1 MAKKA
6 SKQKEVKDDFPI
18 LSLDGGGSLGFYT
31 LGFLSQVEQLLG
43 MPLCEKFKLI
53 YGTSTGAIIAA
64 LLAGGR
70 SVDDVFA
77 IYKKYI
83 PAIMGKTSVKSRT
96 TGLKQCASEVFKD
109 MDYSTL
115 KTNVG
120 IVAVRCDSNRPL
132 IFKNNIDFAF
142 GGKGTFKPGFDVPL
156 ADAVIGSCSAHPFFE
171 KHRVCL
177 KSEGATEEIDI
188 IDGGFVANDPSLF
201 AIVDAVCARKIPREQ
216 VKVLS
221 VSTGDFVSPNAGV
234 IGALKDKVAKDMLEF
249 DRNLM
254 DIVMKAN
261 ANNLSFLRSV
271 SFPEVDCVRVH
282 EVNNDRDLTTH
293 FLEKNLEKLLKIR
306 KAGYARF
313 TSFEVEI
320 KELLGVT

>member
-1 MAKKA
+1 MGQNKAK
-6 SKQKEVKDDFPI
+6 
-18 LSLDGGGSLGFYT
+18 G
-31 LGFLSQVEQLLG
+31 
-43 MPLCEKFKLI
+43 
-53 YGTSTGAIIAA
+53 
-64 LLAGGR
+64 
-70 SVDDVFA
+70 
-77 IYKKYI
+77 
-83 PAIMGKTSVKSRT
+83 RT
-96 TGLKQCASEVFKD
+96 TGLKQCAKEVFKD

-156 ADAVIGSCSAHPFFE
+156 ADAVIGSCSAHPYFE

-177 KSEGATEEIDI
+177 KSEGAPEEIDI

-201 AIVDAVCARKIPREQ
+201 AIVDAVCARKVPRNQ

-221 VSTGDFVSPNAGV
+221 ISTGDFVSPKTGP
-234 IGALKDKVAKDMLEF
+234 IGALIDKAKDIVSEKGLGF

-271 SFPEVDCVRVH
+271 SFPEVECVRVH
-282 EVNNDRDLTTH
+282 EVSNDRNLTTH
-293 FLEKNLEKLLKIR
+293 FLEENLEKLLQIR
-306 KAGYARF
+306 QAGYNRF
-313 TSFEVEI
+313 SSFEFEI
-320 KELLGVT
+320 KELLRIK